1 MCVCMCVCLYVCL
14 DVREWAREAVSGK
27 GNEGLWA
34 CVVVCTFFGPSVHDI
49 LKQTC
54 NSIYTTHT
62 HNEWRHQRTL
72 TATQLACEIWVSGR
86 FNDSYINLWITNN
99 VRRFSTCAFC
109 THVDRKLPANKSD
122 QEKKKKKEKQ
132 EGGGK
137 KLRITNNV
145 RRFLHAF
152 RPEVPRKQI
161 RPREK
166 KKKEK
171 KEGGGGKDKRKQTHD
186 NKNTSNY
193 TTNITIN
200 HSYDM
205 VL

>member
-1 MCVCMCVCLYVCL
+1 
-14 DVREWAREAVSGK
+14 
-27 GNEGLWA
+27 
-34 CVVVCTFFGPSVHDI
+34 
-49 LKQTC
+49 
-54 NSIYTTHT
+54 
-62 HNEWRHQRTL
+62 
-72 TATQLACEIWVSGR
+72 
-86 FNDSYINLWITNN
+86 
-99 VRRFSTCAFC
+99 
-109 THVDRKLPANKSD
+109 LPAKTSD

-137 KLRITNNV
+137 KSRITNNV

-200 HSYDM
+200 RSYDM

>member
-1 MCVCMCVCLYVCL
+1 M
-14 DVREWAREAVSGK
+14 
-27 GNEGLWA
+27 
-34 CVVVCTFFGPSVHDI
+34 
-49 LKQTC
+49 
-54 NSIYTTHT
+54 
-62 HNEWRHQRTL
+62 
-72 TATQLACEIWVSGR
+72 
-86 FNDSYINLWITNN
+86 
-99 VRRFSTCAFC
+99 RRFSTCAFC

-137 KLRITNNV
+137 KSRITNNV